1 MIRSTYMQSIMDSTY
16 AGVAIEAIKNGFDGA
31 WERLIAERLKKD
43 CEAEHSEA
51 LEIVES
57 LIDSPGPKEKHLFLM
72 AAYLITSSKIEG
84 HEKLT

>member
-1 MIRSTYMQSIMDSTY
+1 MDRLMTSTYPH
-16 AGVAIEAIKNGFDGA
+16 VAIEAISGGFDGA

-43 CEAEHSEA
+43 CKAEHSEA

-57 LIDSPGPKEKHLFLM
+57 LIESPGPKEKTLFLK

-84 HEKLT
+84 HETAI